1 MEIELRLKLEP
12 QDCIWALCLIPVRH
26 SEVIPYHRFGM
37 VGLTGG
43 YEMNLLKTKSWS
55 AFDLV
60 WFKIA
65 CVTFGLLVG
74 AFLSNYVIQS
84 AWLIG
89 VIFILTYIK
98 TVHFYFFSKA

>member
-1 MEIELRLKLEP
+1 
-12 QDCIWALCLIPVRH
+12 
-26 SEVIPYHRFGM
+26 
-37 VGLTGG
+37 
-43 YEMNLLKTKSWS
+43 
-55 AFDLV
+55 LV

>member
-1 MEIELRLKLEP
+1 M
-12 QDCIWALCLIPVRH
+12 CLI
-26 SEVIPYHRFGM
+26 EVGDSIVILYHRLGM
-37 VGLTGG
+37 TGLTGG

-55 AFDLV
+55 TFDLV

-65 CVTFGLLVG
+65 CVTFGLLVV

-84 AWLIG
+84 TWLIG

>member
-1 MEIELRLKLEP
+1 M
-12 QDCIWALCLIPVRH
+12 VRH
-26 SEVIPYHRFGM
+26 SEVIQYHRFGM
-37 VGLTGG
+37 NGLTGG

-89 VIFILTYIK
+89 VIFILTRSEERRVGKECRSRWSPY
-98 TVHFYFFSKA
+98 H

>member
-1 MEIELRLKLEP
+1 M
-12 QDCIWALCLIPVRH
+12 CLIEVRD
-26 SEVIPYHRFGM
+26 SIVILYHRLGIT
-37 VGLTGG
+37 GLTGG

-55 AFDLV
+55 TFDLV

-74 AFLSNYVIQS
+74 AFLFNYVIQS
-84 AWLIG
+84 TWLIG

>member
-1 MEIELRLKLEP
+1 M
-12 QDCIWALCLIPVRH
+12 CLI
-26 SEVIPYHRFGM
+26 EVGDFIVILYHRLGM
-37 VGLTGG
+37 TGLTGG

-55 AFDLV
+55 ACDLV

-98 TVHFYFFSKA
+98 TVHFYFFSKT

>member
-1 MEIELRLKLEP
+1 M
-12 QDCIWALCLIPVRH
+12 CLI
-26 SEVIPYHRFGM
+26 EVGDSIVILYHRLGM
-37 VGLTGG
+37 TGLTGG

-55 AFDLV
+55 TFDLV

-98 TVHFYFFSKA
+98 TVHFYLFSKT

>member
-1 MEIELRLKLEP
+1 M
-12 QDCIWALCLIPVRH
+12 CLI
-26 SEVIPYHRFGM
+26 EVGDFIVILYHRLGM
-37 VGLTGG
+37 TGLTGG

-55 AFDLV
+55 AFDLA

-65 CVTFGLLVG
+65 CITFGLLVG

>member
-1 MEIELRLKLEP
+1 M
-12 QDCIWALCLIPVRH
+12 CLIEAGD
-26 SEVIPYHRFGM
+26 SIVILYHRLGM
-37 VGLTGG
+37 TGLTGG

-55 AFDLV
+55 TFDLV

>member
-1 MEIELRLKLEP
+1 M
-12 QDCIWALCLIPVRH
+12 CLI
-26 SEVIPYHRFGM
+26 EVGDSIVILYHRLGM
-37 VGLTGG
+37 TGLTGG

-55 AFDLV
+55 TFDLV

-98 TVHFYFFSKA
+98 TVHFYSFSKT

>member
-1 MEIELRLKLEP
+1 M
-12 QDCIWALCLIPVRH
+12 CLI
-26 SEVIPYHRFGM
+26 EVGDSIVILYHRLGM
-37 VGLTGG
+37 TGLTGG

-55 AFDLV
+55 TFDLV
-60 WFKIA
+60 CFKIA

-84 AWLIG
+84 AWVIG

>member
-1 MEIELRLKLEP
+1 M
-12 QDCIWALCLIPVRH
+12 CLI
-26 SEVIPYHRFGM
+26 EVGDSIVILYHRLGM
-37 VGLTGG
+37 TGLTGG

-74 AFLSNYVIQS
+74 AFLPN
-84 AWLIG
+84 
-89 VIFILTYIK
+89 
-98 TVHFYFFSKA
+98 

>member
-1 MEIELRLKLEP
+1 M
-12 QDCIWALCLIPVRH
+12 CLI
-26 SEVIPYHRFGM
+26 EVGDFIVILYHRLGM
-37 VGLTGG
+37 TGVTGG
-43 YEMNLLKTKSWS
+43 YEMKLLKTKSWS

-65 CVTFGLLVG
+65 CITFGLLVG

>member
-1 MEIELRLKLEP
+1 M
-12 QDCIWALCLIPVRH
+12 CLI
-26 SEVIPYHRFGM
+26 EVGDFIVILYHRRGM
-37 VGLTGG
+37 TGLTGG
-43 YEMNLLKTKSWS
+43 YEMNLLKTKNWS
-55 AFDLV
+55 TFDLV

>member
-1 MEIELRLKLEP
+1 M
-12 QDCIWALCLIPVRH
+12 CLI
-26 SEVIPYHRFGM
+26 EVGDSIVILYHRLGIT
-37 VGLTGG
+37 GLTGG

-98 TVHFYFFSKA
+98 TAHFYFFSKA